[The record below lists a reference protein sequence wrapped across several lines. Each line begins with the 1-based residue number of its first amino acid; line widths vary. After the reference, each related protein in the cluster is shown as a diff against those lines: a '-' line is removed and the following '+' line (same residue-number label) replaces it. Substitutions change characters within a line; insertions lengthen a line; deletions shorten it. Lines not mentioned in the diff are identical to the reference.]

1 MIEIIVRNKIAKLVE
16 LFTGIC
22 GNSDY
27 VIKFNFDEEW
37 DAYETKTARFK
48 WNSTYVDIVF
58 TGNECAMPAINDAYG
73 VEIGVYA
80 GDLHTTTG
88 AYLPMKKS
96 ILCDGGV
103 PADPTPDVYAQ
114 IMELLN
120 SGGSGGGTGTVKSVN
135 GVEPDEDGNVDIE
148 PTDDDAFDVLYESG
162 IIDPVTDADG
172 GALFTD
178 ADETIFSL

>member
-16 LFTGIC
+16 PFIAIC

-27 VIKFNFDEEW
+27 MIRFNFDEEW

-48 WNSTYVDIVF
+48 WNSTYVDVVF
-58 TGNECAMPAINDAYG
+58 TGNECAMPVVNDAYG

-96 ILCDGGV
+96 ILC
-103 PADPTPDVYAQ
+103 
-114 IMELLN
+114 
-120 SGGSGGGTGTVKSVN
+120 GTGTPTAPPDDVYNQIMHKLNNLAVEGYEELKAGQPTNTAVLAALNSAGLVAPIAGDDGAVLTD
-135 GVEPDEDGNVDIE
+135 GVDNV
-148 PTDDDAFDVLYESG
+148 F
-162 IIDPVTDADG
+162 
-172 GALFTD
+172 
-178 ADETIFSL
+178 IF